1 MLYPTKMAN
10 DRIEE
15 FEKNGKVYFDGASVE
30 SFEDYDLVTLK
41 NSEFLNAEDNR
52 TLLPLEAAIDIAIY
66 SKKNN
71 ICFYFSRTH

>member
-1 MLYPTKMAN
+1 M
-10 DRIEE
+10 
-15 FEKNGKVYFDGASVE
+15 
-30 SFEDYDLVTLK
+30 K

-71 ICFYFSRTH
+71 ICVLRGDKVTHPKYKNKNIFAGINLTHLYEGKSFYGISLEIWEQ